1 MEQVIK
7 DLKTC
12 QTFNDFLVYIRNT
25 EGLTMVQ
32 DNGWYWLEYYGVE
45 VEGTA
50 KERFTNS
57 SEIND
62 LMRLAGVSSRSSDK
76 DVSRR
81 ELGNHLAE
89 VIQDC
94 RERIKM
100 EDINSQAWIWLTSRK
115 TLAEDILIKFG

>member
-1 MEQVIK
+1 MEQIIK
-7 DLKTC
+7 DLKTHP
-12 QTFNDFLVYIRNT
+12 TFYDFLVYIRDT
-25 EGLTMVQ
+25 EGLMMVN
-32 DNGWYWLEYYGVE
+32 DNGWYWLEYYGEE
-45 VEGTA
+45 VEGSA
-50 KERFTNS
+50 KERFTKQ

-62 LMRLAGVSSRSSDK
+62 LMRLAGISSRISDK

-100 EDINSQAWIWLTSRK
+100 EDVNSQGWIWLASKK
-115 TLAEDILIKFG
+115 TLAEDILIKFT